1 MLQKQQQKSHSVAT
15 KRFRAV
21 TSKVLWS
28 TCGAVKLDI
37 LKMIPPSWLFRQFL
51 RDACFVHSPLTT
63 RPRQQNIQRKICI
76 FPSWGIVDQPTD
88 GRECSSFNLF
98 ESGSVQRQRFHFLL
112 ARDSAPSRRCFRWH
126 SSELRR
132 GPRPR
137 FGVET
142 DFFQLHRDK
151 QKRTFKQVKLLQTFT
166 RKKKCTS
173 VNKKQDTRLPCFLF
187 PWQLQHVR
195 SHIVIGRHHC
205 QCFFFFPPHS
215 LRILYASVY
224 CLKVICGWF
233 AVYSQFS
240 TFPEAL
246 REPILPLSHPNK
258 LGGHSASWP
267 VLCLVGAEQ
276 VLTKN
281 PFGSPEL
288 AVAQA
293 QWKRVIG
300 GPAGLLSN
308 VRGRGLW
315 SGDTDWLTCWCFDYF
330 MKKNNKKPR
339 VNLSKPLFCNVG
351 RIGALEL

>member
-28 TCGAVKLDI
+28 TCGAVKLDV
-37 LKMIPPSWLFRQFL
+37 LKMSPPSWLFRQFL

-76 FPSWGIVDQPTD
+76 FPAWGIAGHPTD
-88 GRECSSFNLF
+88 GRECSSFNLY

-151 QKRTFKQVKLLQTFT
+151 QKRTFKQVKRLQTFT

-205 QCFFFFPPHS
+205 QCFFFFLHIVWGFCTRVSTASRSSVDDLQCTHNS
-215 LRILYASVY
+215 LRFLKLYGNQSY
-224 CLKVICGWF
+224 P
-233 AVYSQFS
+233 
-240 TFPEAL
+240 FPTQT
-246 REPILPLSHPNK
+246 N
-258 LGGHSASWP
+258 
-267 VLCLVGAEQ
+267 LVGIRRHGQCCA
-276 VLTKN
+276 
-281 PFGSPEL
+281 
-288 AVAQA
+288 
-293 QWKRVIG
+293 
-300 GPAGLLSN
+300 
-308 VRGRGLW
+308 
-315 SGDTDWLTCWCFDYF
+315 
-330 MKKNNKKPR
+330 
-339 VNLSKPLFCNVG
+339 
-351 RIGALEL
+351 